1 MNNTQTQN
9 RESPGEL
16 TFTEI
21 YLTVSGNLRKILA
34 VSAIAGVITALLV
47 FFVVSPLFL
56 STATVKT
63 TGKIVGFSIPEMPDL
78 SGIGDLAG
86 INSTSKELALYENIL
101 LSNRCL
107 IETIV
112 KFGLNEDFEYM
123 QDAVKSFKQNNLVI
137 TKDKIAGTMNI
148 GVYDKDP
155 ARSREIVE
163 FLVSQLN
170 SINVDLNRQNAR
182 NQREFIEERYIQ
194 AENDMRNAEDSV
206 RIYQDQYGILPDAQ
220 IRATSQTELDLEA
233 QIRSEEIKLELLK
246 KIISPDQS
254 EVKMAEDKIGVLKK
268 ELDDIRNS
276 TDNRYKLKLRGQ
288 PEMLLNFYRLV
299 AEVDKQKKILTILLP
314 IYESSKIEEKREI
327 PTILVLDNPLVPEKK
342 SKPKRL
348 TTVAIVSLIA
358 FVLSASYFI
367 LRKKWRQFKSTLPPA
382 GEA

>member
-63 TGKIVGFSIPEMPDL
+63 SGKIVGFSIPEMPDL

-382 GEA
+382 REA

>member
-276 TDNRYKLKLRGQ
+276 TDNRYKLKLKGQ

-382 GEA
+382 REA

>member
-63 TGKIVGFSIPEMPDL
+63 SGKIVGFSIPEMPDL

-276 TDNRYKLKLRGQ
+276 TDNRYKLKLKGQ

-382 GEA
+382 REA

>member
-1 MNNTQTQN
+1 MNNTQTQD

-34 VSAIAGVITALLV
+34 ISAIAGIITALLV

-63 TGKIVGFSIPEMPDL
+63 SGKIVGFSIPEMPDL

-86 INSTSKELALYENIL
+86 INSASKELALYENII

-107 IETIV
+107 IETIT
-112 KFGLNEDFEYM
+112 KFNLNEDFDYM

-137 TKDKIAGTMNI
+137 EKDKIAGTMNI

-155 ARSREIVE
+155 AKSREIVE
-163 FLVSQLN
+163 FLVSRLN
-170 SINVDLNRQNAR
+170 FINIDLNRQNAR

-206 RIYQDQYGILPDAQ
+206 RIYQDQYGVLPDAQ

-254 EVKMAEDKIGVLKK
+254 EVKMAEDKIGALKK

-276 TDNRYKLKLRGQ
+276 TDNRYKLKLKGQ

-348 TTVAIVSLIA
+348 TTVAIVSLVA

-382 GEA
+382 REA

>member
-276 TDNRYKLKLRGQ
+276 TDNRYKLKLKGQ

>member
-1 MNNTQTQN
+1 MNNTQTQD

-34 VSAIAGVITALLV
+34 ISAIAGIITALLV

-63 TGKIVGFSIPEMPDL
+63 SGKIVGLSIPEMPDL

-86 INSTSKELALYENIL
+86 INSASKELALYENII

-107 IETIV
+107 IETIT
-112 KFGLNEDFEYM
+112 KFNLNEDFDYM

-137 TKDKIAGTMNI
+137 EKDKIAGTMNI

-155 ARSREIVE
+155 AKSREIVE
-163 FLVSQLN
+163 FLVSRLN
-170 SINVDLNRQNAR
+170 FINIDLNRQNAR

-206 RIYQDQYGILPDAQ
+206 RIYQDQYGVLPDAQ

-254 EVKMAEDKIGVLKK
+254 EVKMAEDKIGALKK

-276 TDNRYKLKLRGQ
+276 TDNRYKLKLKGQ

-348 TTVAIVSLIA
+348 TTVAIVSLVA

-382 GEA
+382 REA